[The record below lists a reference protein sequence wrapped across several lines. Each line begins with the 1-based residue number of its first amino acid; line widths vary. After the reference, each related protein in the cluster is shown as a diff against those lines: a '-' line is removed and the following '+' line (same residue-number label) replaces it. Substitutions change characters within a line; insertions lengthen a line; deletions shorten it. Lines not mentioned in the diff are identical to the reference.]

1 MLFGLYFY
9 SFHPCVWW
17 QVFPSH
23 LPQLDTQQT
32 NLSNT
37 VQLLPLWVQSS
48 HFSCYKKLLGIGIY
62 QENEKFILGYT
73 NKNSFL

>member
-17 QVFPSH
+17 QVCPSH
-23 LPQLDTQQT
+23 LPQLGTQQT

-37 VQLLPLWVQSS
+37 VQIFSS
-48 HFSCYKKLLGIGIY
+48 GCKIRILAAIKNFKGLVYIKNMKIIVVHFRLH
-62 QENEKFILGYT
+62 Q
-73 NKNSFL
+73 